1 MCIGRRAPGAPGR
14 IGHMSRDLIIVGYL
28 LLMGAIIVVC
38 DILFFR
44 DLLWWRLG
52 FNVAVVA
59 IFAIVYM
66 VFLRGVLK

>member
-1 MCIGRRAPGAPGR
+1 
-14 IGHMSRDLIIVGYL
+14 MSRDLIIVGYL

-59 IFAIVYM
+59 IFAIVYL

>member
-1 MCIGRRAPGAPGR
+1 MQ
-14 IGHMSRDLIIVGYL
+14 RDLIIVGYL

-52 FNVAVVA
+52 FNIAVVA
-59 IFAIVYM
+59 IFAIVYL